1 MRHIRPKKSN
11 RSLRTWVLGSAAG
24 LALVAGGGI
33 AAQAATAGQ
42 PHPAK
47 SAPADPKPVPSTP
60 GTQTSGDTDPTPVP
74 GDANGKPYPQPVP
87 STPGTHASTHTD
99 PTPVPGDANGKPYPQ
114 PVPGDANGKPY
125 PGHTSR

>member
-1 MRHIRPKKSN
+1 MRHSRAKKSN

-33 AAQAATAGQ
+33 AAQAATAGHA
-42 PHPAK
+42 HPAK

-60 GTQTSGDTDPTPVP
+60 GTQTSADSEPTPVP
-74 GDANGKPYPQPVP
+74 GDASGKPYPKPVP
-87 STPGTHASTHTD
+87 STPGTQTSGD
-99 PTPVPGDANGKPYPQ
+99 SEPV

-125 PGHTSR
+125 PGNTGR